1 LGTKFSRTAVSS
13 KRGVGG
19 APVAP
24 AATAATVNVVLD
36 EQRAG
41 RGRLLAGRDASEVGG
56 LVGADLPDLEPQ
68 RLAHLVRGRGVGIM
82 R

>member
-24 AATAATVNVVLD
+24 AATVNAVLD
-36 EQRAG
+36 ERRAG